1 MLPVSTSTSDN
12 TNNWLSPLGQLPP
25 AFPNGYVE
33 EIDLPSPESRSMQ
46 IFQTGL
52 IITNDVDTL
61 ARLLKNITRDVM
73 NKFTYR
79 VNLYA
84 CDSVFSNNHIKS
96 FITRFVYL
104 PNIPFEEKK
113 KSLLSTQVKS
123 ISMLMQNIIMILL
136 MYWRKTINLPMSIK
150 KISK

>member
-1 MLPVSTSTSDN
+1 MRPVSTATSDN

-84 CDSVFSNNHIKS
+84 CDSDS
-96 FITRFVYL
+96 
-104 PNIPFEEKK
+104 P
-113 KSLLSTQVKS
+113 
-123 ISMLMQNIIMILL
+123 II
-136 MYWRKTINLPMSIK
+136 
-150 KISK
+150 ISKVSSPGLFICPIFHLKKRKNLC